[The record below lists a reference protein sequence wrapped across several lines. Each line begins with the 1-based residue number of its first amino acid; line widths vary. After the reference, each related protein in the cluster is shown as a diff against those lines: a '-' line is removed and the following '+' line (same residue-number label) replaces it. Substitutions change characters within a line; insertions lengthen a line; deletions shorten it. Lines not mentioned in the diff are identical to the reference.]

1 MNVASL
7 WEFQGDDIDKFEG
20 YQFMEDQE
28 EQYKEW
34 EHRKKIPKKGP
45 IPLEKKKGKKKP
57 KKDVQKKTK

>member
-28 EQYKEW
+28 E
-34 EHRKKIPKKGP
+34 
-45 IPLEKKKGKKKP
+45 
-57 KKDVQKKTK
+57 